1 MTGMIDL
8 GDMER
13 RIREDA
19 RLIVLKALA
28 EMQPDETLH
37 SGYLQE
43 AIATYGGI
51 RKDRDWVHDELN
63 WLAERGAITIRRPG
77 SVIIAT
83 LTEKGNRHLRREI
96 VIEGVKRPSR
106 PGS

>member
-1 MTGMIDL
+1 MVDL
-8 GDMER
+8 GDMDR
-13 RIREDA
+13 KMREDA
-19 RLIVLKALA
+19 RLIMLRALA

-51 RKDRDWVHDELN
+51 RKDREWVHDELR
-63 WLAERGAITIRRPG
+63 WLADRDAVTIRVPG

-83 LTEKGNRHLRREI
+83 LTEKGHRHLRREI
-96 VIEGVKRPSR
+96 AIEGVKRPSR
-106 PGS
+106 SGA

>member
-1 MTGMIDL
+1 MIDL
-8 GDMER
+8 GDIDRKM
-13 RIREDA
+13 REDA
-19 RLIVLKALA
+19 RLIILKALA

-51 RKDRDWVHDELN
+51 RKDREWVHDELS
-63 WLAERGAITIRRPG
+63 WLADRDAITVRRPG
-77 SVIIAT
+77 SVMIAT
-83 LTEKGNRHLRREI
+83 LTEKGHRHLSREI

-106 PGS
+106 QGA

>member
-1 MTGMIDL
+1 MIDL

-13 RIREDA
+13 KMREDA
-19 RLIVLKALA
+19 RLIILRALA

-51 RKDRDWVHDELN
+51 RRDRDWVHDEMN
-63 WLAERGAITIRRPG
+63 WLAERGAVKVRRAG
-77 SVIIAT
+77 TVMIAT
-83 LTEKGNRHLRREI
+83 LLEKGHRHLRREI

-106 PGS
+106 PES

>member
-1 MTGMIDL
+1 MIDL
-8 GDMER
+8 GDMDR

-19 RLIVLKALA
+19 RLIILKALA
-28 EMQPDETLH
+28 GMQPDETLH

-43 AIATYGGI
+43 AVATYGGI
-51 RKDRDWVHDELN
+51 RRDREWVHDELN
-63 WLAERGAITIRRPG
+63 WLHERGAIATRRAG
-77 SVIIAT
+77 SVMIAT
-83 LTEKGNRHLRREI
+83 LQEKGHRHLRREI

>member
-1 MTGMIDL
+1 MIDL
-8 GDMER
+8 GDMDR
-13 RIREDA
+13 KMREDA

-28 EMQPDETLH
+28 DMQPDETLQ

-51 RKDRDWVHDELN
+51 RRDRDWVHDELN
-63 WLAERGAITIRRPG
+63 WLAERSAIKVRRAG
-77 SVIIAT
+77 TVMIAT
-83 LTEKGNRHLRREI
+83 LLEKGHRHLQRQI

-106 PGS
+106 PES